1 MGYISNKGILAGPI
15 QLNGSSSDDNGK
27 IWIFAKE
34 RNGDVAAHIYGDR
47 TFSSTSNKY
56 IPIYA
61 AMPLGIS
68 SGDISNYDN
77 VVATVGWVRNNFSSS
92 TGISGFN
99 PDEYVKK
106 ETYNLLDGIV
116 HNNVSRI
123 ETIEN
128 KILKI
133 DLLENKITSL
143 EGSFN
148 SYKDNP
154 YPNGVIFIAG
164 TAAEVV

>member
-1 MGYISNKGILAGPI
+1 MGYISNKGVLAGPI
-15 QLNGSSSDDNGK
+15 QINGSSSSDNNK
-27 IWIFAKE
+27 VWMFAKE
-34 RNGDVAAHIYGDR
+34 YNGDVSVYLYGDR

-68 SGDISNYDN
+68 SGDISKYDN
-77 VVATVGWVRNNFSSS
+77 AVATVGWVRTNFSST
-92 TGISGFN
+92 TGIDGFN
-99 PDEYVKK
+99 PDAYVKK
-106 ETYNLLDGIV
+106 DIYNILDELV

-143 EGSFN
+143 ESGFN

-154 YPNGVIFIAG
+154 YPEGVIFIAG